1 MEIGVKEGSDMVY
14 SDSSIEGEID
24 KNLEV
29 KLYGTEYGIRQSP
42 EGEVLGNTHVS
53 GERNKLGG

>member
-29 KLYGTEYGIRQSP
+29 KLYGTEYGIR
-42 EGEVLGNTHVS
+42 
-53 GERNKLGG
+53 